1 MVPTI
6 WSIYYG
12 PFSFGLFNMAVTSLD
27 FQTGFYIK
35 FILEKDKTKEYDVA
49 VYYSIPTEDESSVS
63 VPVRFEFEGDDG
75 FRLVNE
81 IFNFRIDEIPAEVF
95 LLPEL
100 AACKTSHT
108 PTIPAMTANFHAK
121 IEVCDRIGYEN
132 IGKLW

>member
-1 MVPTI
+1 METFAKIV
-6 WSIYYG
+6 
-12 PFSFGLFNMAVTSLD
+12 FSGE
-27 FQTGFYIK
+27 FQTKFFRFVCSFYIK
-35 FILEKDKTKEYDVA
+35 RILEKDNTKEYDVA

-81 IFNFRIDEIPAEVF
+81 IFNFRIDEIPAEIF

-100 AACKTSHT
+100 APCKTSHE

-121 IEVCDRIGYEN
+121 IEVCDRIGYEH
-132 IGKLW
+132 IGKT